1 MQYPSWMRVTTPRI
15 APNHNRKA
23 RLMDAVGV
31 LLLLVF
37 TAAMGVIVYVLS
49 NAGWQR

>member
-1 MQYPSWMRVTTPRI
+1 MRVTTPRI

-31 LLLLVF
+31 ALLLVF
-37 TAAMGVIVYVLS
+37 SAAMGCIALILATPG
-49 NAGWQR
+49 AGK